1 MIKSN
6 RIVEWNISYK
16 KNGKE
21 IRAYELQDS
30 TLERIAE
37 GIKRGFVKGVLQE
50 EREEED
56 AGIN

>member
-6 RIVEWNISYK
+6 RIVEWDISYK

-21 IRAYELQDS
+21 IRAYDLKDS

-37 GIKRGFVKGVLQE
+37 AIKRGFVRGLLQE

-56 AGIN
+56 AEIN